1 MLDSF
6 NVSKHICHR
15 IKQKLIRGEGINL
28 ANIKQ
33 QKKRNL
39 QNEKRRIKNSGVKS
53 SIRTAAKKVIK
64 ATDLKDVKETK
75 NTEQIQESFKVF
87 IKIIDTAAGKGIIK
101 KSTAARKKSR
111 LAKKVNTA
119 IASLNKTA

>member
-1 MLDSF
+1 M
-6 NVSKHICHR
+6 
-15 IKQKLIRGEGINL
+15 

-33 QKKRNL
+33 QKKRNI
-39 QNEKRRIKNSGVKS
+39 QNEKRRMKNSGVKS
-53 SIRTAAKKVIK
+53 SIRTAAKKVVK

-75 NTEQIQESFKVF
+75 STEQIQESFKIF
-87 IKIIDTAAGKGIIK
+87 IKTIDTAAGKGIIK

-111 LAKKVNTA
+111 LAKKVNSA